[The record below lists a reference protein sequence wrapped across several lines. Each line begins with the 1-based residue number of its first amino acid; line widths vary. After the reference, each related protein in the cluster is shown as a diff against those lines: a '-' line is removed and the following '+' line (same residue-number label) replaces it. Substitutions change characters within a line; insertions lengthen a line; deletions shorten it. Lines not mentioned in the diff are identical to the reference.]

1 MRFVWLPVGKV
12 LASLV
17 GVTVGGAGPQGLGP
31 VCGDHCPALQ
41 AIASLAEKKR
51 AIAKIVGI
59 ISGISSLY
67 SELFLV
73 LLAIFGYTVS
83 ANKKKNFLKLL
94 IPLFV
99 S

>member
-1 MRFVWLPVGKV
+1 M
-12 LASLV
+12 
-17 GVTVGGAGPQGLGP
+17 TVGGAGPQGLGP

-67 SELFLV
+67 SELLLV

-83 ANKKKNFLKLL
+83 ANKKKNFLDYKSAKLL
-94 IPLFV
+94 FMLKRVLRCIIIEEEAT
-99 S
+99 